1 MSIIIR
7 IELKLQQYC
16 GSYFTENGISTGNA
30 NDFFK
35 DDGIDLQNLKVWQS
49 AGLPIE
55 SCLLSRGFRFCVSWP
70 RASRQKQCGEDG
82 GGGGGV
88 GCGAWESC
96 RMSSSD
102 SHSA

>member
-7 IELKLQQYC
+7 IELKLQGFC

-30 NDFFK
+30 NKFFK

-55 SCLLSRGFRFCVSWP
+55 SSLLSRGFQVFV
-70 RASRQKQCGEDG
+70 A
-82 GGGGGV
+82 
-88 GCGAWESC
+88 
-96 RMSSSD
+96 
-102 SHSA
+102 